1 MIAKA
6 WSFVD
11 FWRTFSTSLPV
22 WTDLT
27 TLNMLSITPCQLK
40 SVVPS
45 QMLRLPYERSRKTM
59 GSFFTIYISTKILHC
74 GSLTNINHMY
84 FHLVYVEILITC
96 CVQGL
101 CCWNKAVWV
110 RKWPYGNSDSSESVF
125 PTSSIWDYACERVV
139 YNSINKSC
147 IWTLKNVKL

>member
-11 FWRTFSTSLPV
+11 FWRTFSTSLSV
-22 WTDLT
+22 WPDLT

-45 QMLRLPYERSRKTM
+45 QMLRLPYERSWKTM
-59 GSFFTIYISTKILHC
+59 GNFFTIYISTKILHC

-84 FHLVYVEILITC
+84 FPSVYVEILITC
-96 CVQGL
+96 CVQGH
-101 CCWNKAVWV
+101 CCWNKAVWD

-125 PTSSIWDYACERVV
+125 PTPSIWV
-139 YNSINKSC
+139 YVCFIRTSNNDNLI
-147 IWTLKNVKL
+147 IWWF